1 MKNNSHYKVLVG
13 RQQHGGTVDSKT
25 IDVINKFEARFRRI
39 KEAVRAKTDIDLA
52 KVLGIKHSSVASA
65 KDRKS
70 IPLKWVLEIS
80 EKYGISSDWLL
91 HGEGPMCRGKATLAG
106 LQSTPAT
113 AAPNL
118 KLIKEIIVMVEEA
131 LEEQEIHLPPKKKA
145 ELIALLYEEFAEDE
159 ERKEIP
165 KEKILRFARALVA

>member
-1 MKNNSHYKVLVG
+1 LKNNSHYKVLDG
-13 RQQHGGTVDSKT
+13 RQQHGGTVDNNT
-25 IDVINKFEARFRRI
+25 IDVINKFQARFRRI

-91 HGEGPMCRGKATLAG
+91 HGEGPMCRGKTTLPG
-106 LQSTPAT
+106 LKSAPAV
-113 AAPNL
+113 PNL

-131 LEEQEIHLPPKKKA
+131 LEEQEIHLPPRKKA

-159 ERKEIP
+159 ERQEIP